1 MATFRYSARVL
12 MLWCVGYAVGLGCS
26 TQSAK
31 EAGGPETAA
40 VAPIF
45 RDTIEHV
52 VPRRD
57 FVGAAPARFEWTA
70 AAGVDEYA
78 ITVHN
83 EVDMLIFE
91 GRERGTSLEWPTANA
106 LDPGTY
112 FWRVVGVKGD
122 RRVADS
128 GRAAFVDTNRP
139 DRDHR

>member
-1 MATFRYSARVL
+1 

-31 EAGGPETAA
+31 EAGGPEATA
-40 VAPIF
+40 VAPIS

-52 VPRRD
+52 APKRD

-70 AAGVDEYA
+70 AAGVDDYA

-91 GRERGTSLEWPTANA
+91 ARVRGTSLEWPKANA

-112 FWRVVGVKGD
+112 FWRVVGVKEG

-128 GRAAFVDTNRP
+128 GRAAFVVADNP
-139 DRDHR
+139 DRARQ